1 MRVIRNAFNGEKPL
15 IQPKN
20 RIINVVC
27 EHCGSEFEVDESE
40 DDIKVGQLGLKY
52 VVCPCCGKDCYG
64 DCEELGEIT
73 LTKDNINYPQHFC
86 DFRNGTKVS
95 NDETTKDIREMIAK
109 LETVREK
116 DLDNILYRSHGDT
129 FILVQKDFYDNCYN
143 IMVAKNYSE
152 CNINFT
158 VHDLV

>member
-1 MRVIRNAFNGEKPL
+1 MRVIRNTFNGEKPI

-40 DDIKVGQLGLKY
+40 DDIKIGQLGLKY
-52 VVCPCCGKDCYG
+52 IVCPCCGKDCYG

-86 DFRNGTKVS
+86 DFGKGVDIS
-95 NDETTKDIREMIAK
+95 DSEITKDIKKMITK
-109 LETVREK
+109 LETVKEE
-116 DLDNILYRSHGDT
+116 DDNNLNFISHGNT
-129 FILVQKDFYDNCYN
+129 FILVQKDFDDNCYN
-143 IMVAKNYSE
+143 IVVAKNYRE
-152 CNINFT
+152 CNVDFT
-158 VHDLV
+158 VHNLV